1 MFTAKVYKI
10 CIASASGAMKE
21 ERIAQDVVARWNCQ
35 NGEEKGVIFLQVPQE
50 TEPDIYMSMIDSFV
64 DTTKIDAAIATGA
77 RVVLL
82 FSSYHDMNNTME
94 SELNTFAVFRE
105 KVQASCVCIDYK
117 NSAVF
122 EQRFTDYLNS
132 VNTK

>member
-1 MFTAKVYKI
+1 
-10 CIASASGAMKE
+10 
-21 ERIAQDVVARWNCQ
+21 
-35 NGEEKGVIFLQVPQE
+35 
-50 TEPDIYMSMIDSFV
+50 MIDSFV
-64 DTTKIDAAIATGA
+64 DTTKIDAAIATGT